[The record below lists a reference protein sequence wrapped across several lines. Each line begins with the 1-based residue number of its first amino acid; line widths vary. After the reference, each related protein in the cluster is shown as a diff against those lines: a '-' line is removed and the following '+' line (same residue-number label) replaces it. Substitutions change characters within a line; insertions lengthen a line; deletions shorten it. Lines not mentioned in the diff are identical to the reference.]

1 MDIRPTSN
9 NFIPEWSRSI
19 NGSRQVTPGS
29 TYGTTPGADFSR
41 TQSLRDALANAPEV
55 RPEKVQ
61 EARELIADPDFPS
74 DQDIDQ
80 ISRLMAGY
88 LTNDDIEG

>member
-1 MDIRPTSN
+1 
-9 NFIPEWSRSI
+9 
-19 NGSRQVTPGS
+19 
-29 TYGTTPGADFSR
+29 
-41 TQSLRDALANAPEV
+41 DALANAPEV

-88 LTNDDIEG
+88 LANDDIEG